1 MSPPAQAPAQSG
13 DRRLQ
18 LVAKYR
24 TDLQAY
30 ARDCLKI
37 RDKNGNVR
45 HVPGFNSAQRLVH
58 AKVEEQLAQTGK
70 VRALILKGRQQGIST
85 YAAMRYYRRA
95 ALYRGVGVYILSHE
109 QTASDN
115 LFKMVDRFQVNN
127 PLAPKVGVSNVKEL
141 EFVKLDSS
149 YVVATAGQKAG
160 GRSRT
165 ITLYHGSEV
174 AFWANAA
181 DHFGASVQT
190 VPDLPGT
197 EILLES
203 TANGASG
210 EFYERWQD
218 AVAGRGDYIP
228 VFVPWFLQEE
238 YTRPAP
244 ADFELSEEPEESGI
258 SEAEYAKLFD
268 LPPERMMWRRAKM
281 AELRSSLRFD
291 QEYPASPEVAFQSA
305 DMKKSFIK
313 PIQVLRARKRKG
325 IEGAGPLI
333 IGADPSGPGKDRF
346 AVAARQGPKVLWV
359 EHRQVPETNEAV
371 HWLRAIIDDHLPD
384 RMFVDLG
391 NIGHAIVSLLKSLE
405 DNGQP
410 ARCPDGR
417 TYREIVRGVNFGSPS
432 QAKMARP
439 KVPGPK
445 NRRAEMWDRS
455 REWLDLEDGVSLP
468 DDEALQ
474 ADATGPKIKSLI
486 SNDFLIES
494 KDEMRKRG
502 LKSPDLWDSVIL
514 TFAESERIQS
524 AEKREPSRRKP
535 RGATVEQ
542 QPVSRGPDTPVFPI
556 NSGPN
561 GWMGY

>member
-1 MSPPAQAPAQSG
+1 MSEAQTGSAV
-13 DRRLQ
+13 DKRIRL
-18 LVAKYR
+18 LARYR

-30 ARDCLKI
+30 ARDCLRI
-37 RDKNGNVR
+37 RDKGGQLR
-45 HVPGFNSAQRLVH
+45 LFPGFNAAQHHVH
-58 AKVEEQLAQTGK
+58 ERIEQQLRETGK
-70 VRALILKGRQQGIST
+70 VRALILKARQQGIST
-85 YAAMRYYRRA
+85 YAAARYYRRA
-95 ALYRGVGVYILSHE
+95 ALNRGIGVYILSHE

-127 PLAPKVGVSNVKEL
+127 PLAPQVGVSNVKEL

-197 EILLES
+197 EVLLES

-218 AVAGRGDYIP
+218 AVAGRGDYIAI
-228 VFVPWFLQEE
+228 FTPWFWQEE
-238 YTRPAP
+238 YTRPVP
-244 ADFELSEEPEESGI
+244 PDFELSEEPEESGI
-258 SEAEYAKLFD
+258 SEREYAELFD
-268 LPPERMMWRRAKM
+268 LPMERMAWRRAKI

-305 DMKKSFIK
+305 DMAKSFIK

-325 IEGAGPLI
+325 IEGVGPLI

-346 AVAARQGPKVLWV
+346 AVSARQGPKLLWV
-359 EHRQVPETNEAV
+359 EHRQVPETAEAV

-391 NIGHAIVSLLKSLE
+391 NLGHSIVSLLKAIE
-405 DNGQP
+405 ER
-410 ARCPDGR
+410 APDGR
-417 TYREIVRGVNFGSPS
+417 RYRDIVRGVNFGSTS

-455 REWLDLEDGVSLP
+455 REWLELEDGVSVP

-474 ADATGPKIKSLI
+474 ADATGPRIKPLLT
-486 SNDFLIES
+486 NDFLIES
-494 KDEMRKRG
+494 KEEMRKRG
-502 LKSPDLWDSVIL
+502 IRSPDLWDSVIL
-514 TFAESERIQS
+514 TFAEMERILPSESRSEARPKARAAARRQVEARRAPS
-524 AEKREPSRRKP
+524 A
-535 RGATVEQ
+535 
-542 QPVSRGPDTPVFPI
+542 PVFPTGEGGT
-556 NSGPN
+556 S
-561 GWMGY
+561 WMGL

>member
-1 MSPPAQAPAQSG
+1 MSASSV
-13 DRRLQ
+13 DKRIRL
-18 LVAKYR
+18 LAHYR
-24 TDLQAY
+24 GDLQAY

-37 RDKNGNVR
+37 RDKNGQVR
-45 HVPGFNSAQRLVH
+45 LVPGFNSAQHYVH
-58 AKVEEQLAQTGK
+58 GRIEQQIRETGK
-70 VRALILKGRQQGIST
+70 ARALILKGRQQGIST
-85 YAAMRYYRRA
+85 YVAMRYYRRA
-95 ALYRGVGVYILSHE
+95 ALNRGIGVYILSHE

-127 PLAPKVGVSNVKEL
+127 PLAPQVGVSNVKEL

-165 ITLYHGSEV
+165 ITLYHGSE
-174 AFWANAA
+174 AGFWANAA

-218 AVAGRGDYIP
+218 AVAKRGDYIP
-228 VFVPWFLQEE
+228 IFVPWFWQEE

-244 ADFELSEEPEESGI
+244 PDFELSAEPEESGI
-258 SEAEYAKLFD
+258 SEEEYAKLFD
-268 LPPERMMWRRAKM
+268 LSLDRMAWRRAKV

-305 DMKKSFIK
+305 DMAKSFIK

-325 IEGAGPLI
+325 IDGAGPLI

-346 AVAARQGPKVLWV
+346 AVSARQGPAVLWV
-359 EHRQVPETNEAV
+359 EHRQMPETNEAV
-371 HWLRAIIDDHLPD
+371 HWLRALIDDHLPD

-391 NIGHAIVSLLKSLE
+391 NIGHAIVSLLKSIE
-405 DNGQP
+405 ER
-410 ARCPDGR
+410 APDGR
-417 TYREIVRGVNFGSPS
+417 TYREIVCGVNFGSPS

-474 ADATGPKIKSLI
+474 ADATAPKIKPLI

-502 LKSPDLWDSVIL
+502 VRSPDLWDSVIL
-514 TFAESERIQS
+514 TFAEMERIVS
-524 AEKREPSRRKP
+524 SENRTPSPGKRR
-535 RGATVEQ
+535 ATPAKK
-542 QPVSRGPDTPVFPI
+542 QPVLRGPDTVPIFPSSGGA
-556 NSGPN
+556 NS
-561 GWMGY
+561 WMGF

>member
-1 MSPPAQAPAQSG
+1 MSGSSV
-13 DRRLQ
+13 DKRIRL
-18 LVAKYR
+18 LAHYR
-24 TDLQAY
+24 EDLQAY

-37 RDKNGNVR
+37 RDKNGQIR
-45 HVPGFNSAQRLVH
+45 RVPGFNSAQHHVH
-58 AKVEEQLAQTGK
+58 AKVEEQLKKTGK

-95 ALYRGVGVYILSHE
+95 ALNRGIGVYILSHE

-127 PLAPKVGVSNVKEL
+127 PLAPQVGVSNVKEL

-174 AFWANAA
+174 AFWANAQ

-197 EILLES
+197 EVLLES

-218 AVAGRGDYIP
+218 AVAGRGDYIAI
-228 VFVPWFLQEE
+228 FVPWFLQEE
-238 YTRPAP
+238 YVRPVP
-244 ADFELSEEPEESGI
+244 ADFELSNEPEESGI

-268 LPPERMMWRRAKM
+268 LSMERMAWRRAKV

-305 DMKKSFIK
+305 DMAKSFIK

-346 AVAARQGPKVLWV
+346 AVSARQGPKVLWT
-359 EHRQVPETNEAV
+359 EHRQMPETNEAV

-391 NIGHAIVSLLKSLE
+391 NIGHAIVSLLKSIE
-405 DNGQP
+405 ER
-410 ARCPDGR
+410 APDGR

-445 NRRAEMWDRS
+445 NRRAEMWDRY

-474 ADATGPKIKSLI
+474 ADSTAPKIKPLI

-502 LKSPDLWDSVIL
+502 VRSPDLADSVIL
-514 TFAESERIQS
+514 TFAEMERILGS
-524 AEKREPSRRKP
+524 EKRSPSKGKARA
-535 RGATVEQ
+535 ATAKQ
-542 QPVSRGPDTPVFPI
+542 QPVSRTVNTPVVLPGS
-556 NSGPN
+556 SGGD
-561 GWMGY
+561 GWMGL